1 MSFFTF
7 SEANPEFKGSYVA
20 MAVGEIA
27 TMKLFDCRQMMMNYV
42 RYLIEEQG
50 YESVSTTV
58 LDKYGEVDNKLLSKE
73 TVYYVDIEN
82 ESDEDPIIEG
92 TNIRVEFYSEN
103 REQTGRP
110 EPVQ

>member
-20 MAVGEIA
+20 MATGEIA

-42 RYLIEEQG
+42 QYLIESQG

-58 LDKYGEVDNKLLSKE
+58 INACGQVDDKLLSKE
-73 TVYYVDIEN
+73 TVYYEDS
-82 ESDEDPIIEG
+82 ESFEDPIIEG
-92 TNIRVEFYSEN
+92 SSIRVEFYNQSSI
-103 REQTGRP
+103 
-110 EPVQ
+110 PVGSL

>member
-20 MAVGEIA
+20 MASGEIA
-27 TMKLFDCRQMMMNYV
+27 TMKLFDSRQMMMNYV

-73 TVYYVDIEN
+73 TVYYEDFDSN
-82 ESDEDPIIEG
+82 EDPIIEG
-92 TNIRVEFYSEN
+92 TNIRVDFYNNSSI
-103 REQTGRP
+103 
-110 EPVQ
+110 PVGAM

>member
-20 MAVGEIA
+20 MASDNIA

-73 TVYYVDIEN
+73 TVYYDDMEN

-92 TNIRVEFYSEN
+92 TNIRVEFYNNSSI
-103 REQTGRP
+103 
-110 EPVQ
+110 PVGAM

>member
-7 SEANPEFKGSYVA
+7 SEANPEFEGSYVA
-20 MAVGEIA
+20 MAAGEIA
-27 TMKLFDCRQMMMNYV
+27 TMKLFDSRQMMMNYV

-73 TVYYVDIEN
+73 TVYYDDMEN

-92 TNIRVEFYSEN
+92 TNIRVEFYNNSSI
-103 REQTGRP
+103 
-110 EPVQ
+110 PVGAM